1 MFWNCKD
8 KKHYLCTMKNKSL
21 FLLAFAVTLCACRPK
36 TDSFFGTWTVSKV
49 NVQFDEQL
57 STPELVKQLGEIEKQ
72 NVITISNDSILTFK
86 GLDVNW
92 QESISLK
99 NETLLRN
106 GAVFG
111 TWKNGEIVTRSGSP
125 LGEVVVVYRKE

>member
-1 MFWNCKD
+1 M
-8 KKHYLCTMKNKSL
+8 KKNIF
-21 FLLAFAVTLCACRPK
+21 FLLIFAAALMGCHHPK
-36 TDSFFGTWTVSKV
+36 DSLIGTWTVSKV

-57 STPELVKQLGEIEKQ
+57 STPELVKQVGEMEKQ
-72 NVITISNDSILTFK
+72 NVIKISSDSILTFK
-86 GLDVNW
+86 GLDIEW
-92 QESISLK
+92 QDRISLK

-125 LGEVVVVYRKE
+125 LGEVIVVYRKE

>member
-1 MFWNCKD
+1 
-8 KKHYLCTMKNKSL
+8 MKERY
-21 FLLAFAVTLCACRPK
+21 FLLIALATMLSACTPK
-36 TDSFFGTWTVSKV
+36 ADPLFGTWTVSKV
-49 NVQFDEQL
+49 NVQFDEQR
-57 STPELVKQLGEIEKQ
+57 STPELVKQVGEMEKQ
-72 NVITISNDSILTFK
+72 NVFTITKDSLLTFK
-86 GLDVNW
+86 GLDIEW
-92 QESISLK
+92 QDRIGLK

>member
-1 MFWNCKD
+1 M
-8 KKHYLCTMKNKSL
+8 KKNFF
-21 FLLAFAVTLCACRPK
+21 FLLIFAAALMGCHHPK
-36 TDSFFGTWTVSKV
+36 DSLIGTWAVSKV

-57 STPELVKQLGEIEKQ
+57 STPELVKQVGEMEKQ
-72 NVITISNDSILTFK
+72 NVIKISSDSILTFK
-86 GLDVNW
+86 GLDIEW
-92 QESISLK
+92 QDRISLK

-125 LGEVVVVYRKE
+125 LGEVIVVYRKE